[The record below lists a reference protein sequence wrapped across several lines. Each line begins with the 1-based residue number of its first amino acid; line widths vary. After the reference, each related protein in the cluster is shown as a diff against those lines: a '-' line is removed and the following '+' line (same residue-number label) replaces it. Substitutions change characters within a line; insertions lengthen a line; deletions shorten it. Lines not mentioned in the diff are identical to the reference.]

1 MEESVTSGGFLS
13 MNPNVTAWGTKLTTT
28 DNHESLPKCDTKTVI
43 QALLTFTI
51 ALVGL
56 AGNAI
61 VLWILGFHMR
71 RNPFTVYIL
80 NLAGAD
86 FIFLCSQIV
95 LNLEGLIALFHSLSF
110 SIASIFITVWN
121 FAYFA
126 GLSILTAISTER
138 CLSVLCP
145 IWYRCRR
152 PKHTSTVI
160 CALLWA
166 LSLVLSV
173 LNRYYC
179 GFLYSTFEDGWCPIS
194 HFSNA
199 TWLTFL
205 FVVFSASSIALLVKI
220 FCSSRRVKVTRLGVT
235 ILLTMLVF
243 LLCGL
248 PFSIH
253 WFLAI
258 RIQNGFN
265 TFLCYLYMVTIVLS
279 GINSSANPIIY
290 FFVGSFRQWRLKQNL
305 KLVLQRALQ
314 DTPEAEEGDGSIP
327 QETLDMSTSKLEQ

>member
-1 MEESVTSGGFLS
+1 MEERGTSGGFLS
-13 MNPNVTAWGTKLTTT
+13 TDPTITAWGTKLTTI
-28 DNHESLPKCDTKTVI
+28 DNHESLPKCDTKTVV
-43 QALLTFTI
+43 QALLTFII

-56 AGNAI
+56 AGNGI

-71 RNPFTVYIL
+71 RNAFTVYIL

-86 FIFLCSQIV
+86 FLFLCSQIV
-95 LNLEGLIALFHSLSF
+95 LNLEGLIALFHSISF

-145 IWYRCRR
+145 IWYRCHR
-152 PKHTSTVI
+152 PKHTSVVV
-160 CALLWA
+160 CALVWA

-179 GFLYSTFEDGWCPIS
+179 GFLYSAFEDGWCPIS

-199 TWLTFL
+199 VWLTFL
-205 FVVFSASSIALLVKI
+205 FVVFSGSSVALLVKI
-220 FCSSRRVKVTRLGVT
+220 VCSSRRVQVTRLGIT
-235 ILLTMLVF
+235 ILFTVLVF
-243 LLCGL
+243 LFCGL
-248 PFSIH
+248 PFSVH

-279 GINSSANPIIY
+279 GVNSSANPIIY
-290 FFVGSFRQWRLKQNL
+290 FFVGSFRHWRHKRNL

-314 DTPEAEEGDGSIP
+314 DTPEMDEGGGSLP
-327 QETLDMSTSKLEQ
+327 QETLETSTSKSKQ